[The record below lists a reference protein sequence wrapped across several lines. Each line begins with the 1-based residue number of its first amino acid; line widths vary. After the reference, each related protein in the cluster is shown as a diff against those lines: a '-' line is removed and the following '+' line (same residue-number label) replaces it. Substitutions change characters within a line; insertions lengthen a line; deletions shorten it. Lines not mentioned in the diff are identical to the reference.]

1 MQTHHRTLANG
12 LEVYIKCDH
21 RAPVVLSQIWY
32 KVGSTYEPT
41 GITGISHMLE
51 HMMFKGTT
59 DYPYGQ
65 LEQLVE
71 KHGGEQNAFT
81 SYDFTAYYQFWH
93 KDHLEKSL
101 DIERSRMRDLCLDQT
116 QFEQEKKVV
125 IEERRMRTEDNPIGF
140 AYERYMS
147 CAYQS
152 TPRHHPIIGWMSDI
166 EQYTLA
172 DISSWYQQHYAPNNA
187 IIVIIGDVDP
197 AHTFDLVAKYFAD
210 IPRSDQMAIAK
221 YAREIEPCGHKHI
234 DLHKSTTQVPT
245 LIIGYQV
252 PSFCQCQDNKEIY
265 ALMVLDSLLGDNDCS
280 YLQREIVRDRMLCAS
295 TQSQYDPF
303 CRHESQFT
311 IIALP
316 QENVSLPQLQQEI
329 IDIINRI
336 REQGV
341 DQAMLDRVK
350 ASIKADKIYTLDS
363 LQTQGYI
370 IGSLA
375 SLGLSTDYFSYLE
388 QLDNITIEDV
398 KMVANKY
405 LTSDRLTSVHLTA

>member
-1 MQTHHRTLANG
+1 MQIHHKTLENG
-12 LEVYIKCDH
+12 LEVFIQCDH

-59 DYPYGQ
+59 DYPYGT

-71 KHGGEQNAFT
+71 AHGGEQNAFT

-101 DIERSRMRDLCLDQT
+101 DIERSRMADLLLDQS
-116 QFEQEKKVV
+116 QFDQEKKVV

-172 DISSWYQQHYAPNNA
+172 DISSWYQKHYAPNNA
-187 IIVIIGDVDP
+187 IVVIIGDVEP
-197 AHTFDLVAKYFAD
+197 EATFDLVTTYFAD
-210 IPRSDQMAIAK
+210 IPRADNLQIPK

-234 DLHKSTTQVPT
+234 DLHKSITQVPT
-245 LIIGYQV
+245 LIMGYLT
-252 PSFCQCQDNKEIY
+252 PSFCQCDDPQEIY
-265 ALMVLDSLLGDNDCS
+265 ALMILDALLGDNDCS
-280 YLQREIVRDRMLCAS
+280 YLQRELVRDRHICAS

-303 CRHESQFT
+303 CRHDAQFT

-316 QENVSLPQLQQEI
+316 QENITLQQLQEEI
-329 IDIINRI
+329 ITIVNRI
-336 REQGV
+336 RTEGV
-341 DQAMLDRVK
+341 SLEMLNRVK

-375 SLGLSTDYFSYLE
+375 ALDLSTDYFSYLE
-388 QLDNITIEDV
+388 QLDLITIDDV
-398 KMVANKY
+398 QRVAEKY
-405 LTSDRLTSVHLTA
+405 LTTERLTSVHLTA